1 MNDSS
6 RKQLRI
12 GLTGGIASGKSTVA
26 DLFANL
32 GVPVID
38 TDAVAREVVN
48 PGEPGLDSVVKQF
61 GPEILQPDGFL
72 DRAQLRKII
81 FATPEAREQLN
92 NILHPLIRARATH
105 LIEQIDAPYLVLEIP
120 LLAETG
126 FTDLVDRVLVVDCP
140 QELQKLRLITRDCE
154 TEESANKII
163 EAQATRAQ
171 RLAIADDIIC
181 NEGSLENLTLLVN
194 ELHRRYMRH
203 NLPDNAAS

>member
-1 MNDSS
+1 MNVSS

-92 NILHPLIRARATH
+92 NILHPLIRARTAQ
-105 LIEQIDAPYLVLEIP
+105 LIEQIDTPYLVLEIP
-120 LLAETG
+120 LLTETG
-126 FTDLVDRVLVVDCP
+126 FTDLIDRVLVVDCP
-140 QELQKLRLITRDCE
+140 QELQKQRLKARDCE

-171 RLAIADDIIC
+171 RLAIADDVIC
-181 NEGSLENLTLLVN
+181 NAGSLENLTLLVN
-194 ELHRRYMRH
+194 ELHQRYMRQ
-203 NLPDNAAS
+203 NLPDTGTS